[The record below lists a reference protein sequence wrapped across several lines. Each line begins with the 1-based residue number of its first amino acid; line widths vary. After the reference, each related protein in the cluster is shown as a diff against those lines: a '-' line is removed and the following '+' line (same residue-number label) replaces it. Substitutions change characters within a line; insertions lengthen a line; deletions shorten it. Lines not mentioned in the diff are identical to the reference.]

1 MSSSDV
7 STWIKQLAVIK
18 SSAKKEI
25 RNREYNV
32 NALICIPDDGG
43 DVICLLD
50 PTVKYTV
57 GDTLSKHGENYSVS
71 DVIDAQVVLKQDQA
85 LYIRS
90 DQIAKAKSNLV
101 YVAKVVDG
109 NIAVGC
115 LKRGDDG
122 YSVLPQYQ
130 EKFGQATFK
139 QSELLTPDT
148 MIVGSTHAA
157 LELNE
162 IKRSMEL
169 EPTIT
174 MDMVKDSQIKP
185 GINQDSQ
192 PSLSRRM

>member
-7 STWIKQLAVIK
+7 SAWVKQLAVIK
-18 SSAKKEI
+18 SSAKSEI
-25 RNREYNV
+25 RNRDYGV
-32 NALICIPDDGG
+32 NALICIPDDGS

-57 GDTLSKHGENYSVS
+57 GDALSKHGKSYSVS

-101 YVAKVVDG
+101 YVAKIVDG

-115 LKRGDDG
+115 LKRGEDG

-130 EKFGQATFK
+130 ERFGQATFK
-139 QSELLTPDT
+139 KSELLTPDT

-157 LELNE
+157 VELKE
-162 IKRSMEL
+162 LKRSMEL

-174 MDMVKDSQIKP
+174 MDMVKDSQVKP
-185 GINQDSQ
+185 EITPESQ

>member
-1 MSSSDV
+1 MNSSGV
-7 STWIKQLAVIK
+7 SAWVNQLASIK

-25 RNREYNV
+25 RHREYDV
-32 NALICIPDDGG
+32 NALICMPDDGG

-50 PTVKYTV
+50 PTVNYTV
-57 GDTLSKHGENYSVS
+57 GDTLLKHGGKYSVS

-115 LKRGDDG
+115 LKRCDDG

-139 QSELLTPDT
+139 KSELLTPDT

-157 LELNE
+157 IELNE
-162 IKRSMEL
+162 LKRGMDL

-174 MDMVKDSQIKP
+174 MDMVKNSQVKP
-185 GINQDSQ
+185 KINQESQ